1 MTYLLIIMALVA
13 GLVLFN
19 EFLRKISKAP
29 EDIITYFFQALEVEA
44 LAYSVD
50 NDWPSQLK
58 GDNLDKTLLVTS
70 GYFYALSKPNTVQL
84 SISEIEL
91 IASFTIV
98 NRPNDKG
105 NKKVGRLIVFVVLY
119 KLALQLKKKNIPISQ
134 EEDSMYMRK
143 INKFDSSTIDEKVH
157 QHMRNEAAPVSHQLL
172 TTKLIDLYPKWVQM
186 EFN

>member
-1 MTYLLIIMALVA
+1 MTYLLIIMAVA
-13 GLVLFN
+13 SGLTVISVF
-19 EFLRKISKAP
+19 FARKSKAP
-29 EDIITYFFQALEVEA
+29 ENIITYFFQALEVEA

-58 GDNLDKTLLVTS
+58 GDPLDKVLLVTS
-70 GYFYALSKPNTVQL
+70 GYFYALSKTNTVQL

-91 IASFTIV
+91 IASFTIL

-119 KLALQLKKKNIPISQ
+119 KLALKLKKKRIPISI
-134 EEDSMYMRK
+134 EEDSIYMRK
-143 INKFDSSTIDEKVH
+143 INEFDSSTIEEIVH
-157 QHMRNEAAPVSHQLL
+157 GHMRNEAAPVSRQVL
-172 TTKLIDLYPKWVQM
+172 TKNLINRYPKWVQM